1 MFGEHLHH
9 VEPES
14 FDRPRFIISA
24 AAAAAKWETNAS
36 AAEQTWST
44 NLQATTKDIVGNAI
58 AKQSVAKANYAAS
71 LDSGRWAAALQR
83 VGNQGIKQAA
93 AAKSGNYAT
102 GIAASATKMQTVF
115 SKLLPYIAAGIP
127 AIDAMPSGTIANSK
141 ARASAWIDY
150 MAAGKGSFGA

>member
-1 MFGEHLHH
+1 MFGTHLHH
-9 VEPES
+9 FEPEG
-14 FDRPRFIISA
+14 FDRLRFIISPA
-24 AAAAAKWETNAS
+24 EAAAKWEANAT
-36 AAEQTWST
+36 AAEGTWSK

-102 GIAASATKMQTVF
+102 GIQASQGKMQTVMG
-115 SKLLPYIAAGIP
+115 KLLPYISQGLP
-127 AIDAMPSGTIANSK
+127 AIEAMPSGTRVAAK
-141 ARASAWIDY
+141 ARAAAWIDY
-150 MAAGKGSFGA
+150 MMDGKGSFSA